1 MLYVIFIS
9 YSNNLEHTILAQI
22 ALHYY
27 ETFLLALMFQ
37 VEKLPN
43 LNRYLSS
50 FKIWL
55 IFH

>member
-1 MLYVIFIS
+1 MCNFIS
-9 YSNNLEHTILAQI
+9 YYNNLEHTIFAQI

-37 VEKLPN
+37 VEKRPN

>member
-1 MLYVIFIS
+1 MLCVIFIS

-37 VEKLPN
+37 VEKRPN

>member
-1 MLYVIFIS
+1 MLCVIFIS

-43 LNRYLSS
+43 LNRCLSS

>member
-1 MLYVIFIS
+1 MCNFTS
-9 YSNNLEHTILAQI
+9 YSNKVEHTIFAQI

-37 VEKLPN
+37 VKTLPN

>member
-1 MLYVIFIS
+1 MLCVIFIS
-9 YSNNLEHTILAQI
+9 YSNNVEHTIFAQM
-22 ALHYY
+22 ASQYY

>member
-1 MLYVIFIS
+1 MCNFIS

-37 VEKLPN
+37 VKTLPN
-43 LNRYLSS
+43 LNRYNSIS
-50 FKIWL
+50 IDNTFSQCS
-55 IFH
+55 